1 MTDEQY
7 KEKTLAEIKEA
18 VACRLFQ
25 KAANDEIL
33 LEAWECGW
41 HTGFQAA
48 GKRNNNL
55 AGQADKDCSVEGV
68 VEDRVTG
75 RFSYWADAVQQ

>member
-18 VACRLFQ
+18 VAWRLFQ

-48 GKRNNNL
+48 GKRNATDNGSSL
-55 AGQADKDCSVEGV
+55 RDSVDPVVEGGA
-68 VEDRVTG
+68 E
-75 RFSYWADAVQQ
+75 